1 MMNVLDKDLQ
11 QLLASDLEFNKF
23 KDTNFLITGA
33 TGLIGSLLIKSI
45 LFLNNEKDLNVKVYA
60 IVRNLEKAKGVFGEL
75 YNNERLAF
83 ITANLNIDSID
94 VKDKIDYIV
103 HAAAVTRSKI
113 LVEKP
118 VEAMETAINGTK
130 KMLEVAKRDRV
141 RKMVYISS
149 MEIYGKV
156 DSSKK
161 AAELDLGYVDLTNV
175 RSGYPESKR
184 MCELM
189 CNAYASEYRV
199 NVTSARLAQT
209 FGAGILPNE
218 NRVFAQFAKSA
229 IDDRDIVLHTEGISE
244 GNYVYTMD
252 AIEAILL
259 LLLKGKNGEAYN
271 VSNPNNHIT
280 IKGMAELVAQNFSK
294 DSKVIIDIPDDS
306 KKYGY
311 APETHLWLD
320 ATKLESL
327 GWNPKNNLT
336 ESYAKLIEWIR
347 ENR

>member
-1 MMNVLDKDLQ
+1 MSVLDKDLYE
-11 QLLASDLEFNKF
+11 LLGSDLEFNKF

-60 IVRNLEKAKGVFGEL
+60 VVRSLEKAKNIFGEL
-75 YNNERLAF
+75 YNNERLSF
-83 ITANLNIDSID
+83 VTASLDKDSVD
-94 VKDKIDYIV
+94 VKDEIDYII
-103 HAAAVTRSKI
+103 HAAAITTSKI

-130 KMLEVAKRDRV
+130 KMLEIAKRDKV

-156 DSSKK
+156 NSSEK
-161 AAELDLGYVDLTNV
+161 ATELDLGYVDLTNV

-189 CNAYASEYRV
+189 CNAYASEYDV

-280 IKGMAELVAQNFSK
+280 IKGMAELVAQKFSK
-294 DSKVIIDIPDDS
+294 NSEVIIDIPKDS

-311 APETHLWLD
+311 APDTHLWLD
-320 ATKLESL
+320 ATKLELL
-327 GWNPKNNLT
+327 GWSPKNSLT
-336 ESYAKLIEWIR
+336 ESYEKMIEWIQ
-347 ENR
+347 ENE

>member
-1 MMNVLDKDLQ
+1 MNVLDKDLQ

-45 LFLNNEKDLNVKVYA
+45 LFLNSEKDLNVKVYA
-60 IVRNLEKAKGVFGEL
+60 IVRNLEKAKGVFVEL

-83 ITANLNIDSID
+83 VTANLNTDSID
-94 VKDKIDYIV
+94 VEDKIDYIV

-149 MEIYGKV
+149 MEIYGMV

-189 CNAYASEYRV
+189 CNTYASEYRV

-209 FGAGILPNE
+209 FGAGILSNE

-229 IDDRDIVLHTEGISE
+229 IDDKDIILHTEGLSE

-259 LLLKGKNGEAYN
+259 LLLTSLA
-271 VSNPNNHIT
+271 
-280 IKGMAELVAQNFSK
+280 SK
-294 DSKVIIDIPDDS
+294 L
-306 KKYGY
+306 
-311 APETHLWLD
+311 A
-320 ATKLESL
+320 
-327 GWNPKNNLT
+327 
-336 ESYAKLIEWIR
+336 
-347 ENR
+347 